1 MILCVLDVMMI
12 TDETE
17 MVAIKHKTLV
27 SPGGLTD
34 MKREGC
40 LSLCYSVCTRPSS
53 AAEAVP

>member
-1 MILCVLDVMMI
+1 MIVT

-17 MVAIKHKTLV
+17 MVVIKHETLV

-53 AAEAVP
+53 AAEVVP

>member
-1 MILCVLDVMMI
+1 MMI

-17 MVAIKHKTLV
+17 MVVIKHETLV

-53 AAEAVP
+53 AAEVVP